1 MATESTQRRYKVRL
15 SVSGDVERVISATS
29 EDDALRKAKQLLFE
43 SDGQTPKAKML
54 QAFCWDFDRDYIYP
68 LFSDLTEE
76 ERANLAKGMD
86 ASCVSCL
93 ATSSNEEGAA

>member
-1 MATESTQRRYKVRL
+1 MATESTQRRYKVNF
-15 SVSGDVERVISATS
+15 SIGGSVERVISATS
-29 EDDALRKAKQLLFE
+29 EGEALRKAKQLLLE

-54 QAFCWDFDRDYIYP
+54 QAFCWEFEKDHTYP

-76 ERANLAKGMD
+76 ERANLFKGVD
-86 ASCVSCL
+86 ASCVPCL